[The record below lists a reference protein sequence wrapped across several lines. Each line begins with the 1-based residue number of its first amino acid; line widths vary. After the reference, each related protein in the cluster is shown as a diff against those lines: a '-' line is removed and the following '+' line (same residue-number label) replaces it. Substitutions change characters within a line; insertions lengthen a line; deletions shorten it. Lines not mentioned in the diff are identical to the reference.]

1 MKTSLT
7 EVTFELIERKPDIE
21 QTSPNDRVSPEPVMG
36 QVKAQRDLILANAV
50 CCHEVP
56 GWGSRCNSVD

>member
-36 QVKAQRDLILANAV
+36 QVKIPQRS
-50 CCHEVP
+50 ET
-56 GWGSRCNSVD
+56 